1 MTEEQKNEIYQ
12 EYLEKGREICRRY
25 REIEEAVYEKNEVN
39 GRVIRDASVREV
51 RELDKKKREELKQ
64 LAEIYRAKYNE

>member
-25 REIEEAVYEKNEVN
+25 QEIEETIYKKNEVN
-39 GRVIRDASVREV
+39 GRVIRDASDREM

-64 LAEIYRAKYNE
+64 LAEIYRAKCNE